1 MPRGKLFFAVLCLLL
16 AWPGQ
21 ASAYDRN
28 EAAAARMLDPAAALA
43 YSQNALGR
51 SLEGFSF
58 IDNEGRTRSL
68 TDFRGKPLVISV
80 VFTACTQSCP
90 LILQRLADAVAVAR
104 DALGPGSFT
113 VITVGLDPLV
123 DTPDRLS
130 AYAWS
135 QGVDPVDW
143 HFLGSDKATV
153 DGLVD
158 NLGFTYVPSPRGFDH
173 IAQVSVV
180 DAEGVLIS
188 HVYGDDFA
196 SPALVDPLKAAVF
209 SELAPFTDFSE
220 LVERIRLFCTFYD
233 PKRDSYYFDYS
244 FFIAVAVGLASLA
257 GLAFIA
263 IRGWIGGGP
272 RPGTS

>member
-1 MPRGKLFFAVLCLLL
+1 MTRGKLLFAVLCLLL
-16 AWPGQ
+16 ALPGP
-21 ASAYDRN
+21 AEAYDR
-28 EAAAARMLDPAAALA
+28 EEAAARMLDPAAAMG
-43 YSQNALGR
+43 YSQRAIGRNLG
-51 SLEGFSF
+51 EYSF
-58 IDNEGRTRSL
+58 IDQEGRTRNLSE
-68 TDFRGKPLVISV
+68 FGGKPLVISV

-113 VITVGLDPLV
+113 VVTVGLDPQV
-123 DTPDRLS
+123 DTPDRLA

-143 HFLGSDKATV
+143 YFLASDKATV

-180 DAEGVLIS
+180 DAKGVVTS
-188 HVYGDDFA
+188 HVYGDDFS
-196 SPALVDPLKAAVF
+196 SPALVDPLKSAVF
-209 SELAPFTDFSE
+209 NELAPFTDFSE

-244 FFIAVAVGLASLA
+244 FFISLIVGLASLA
-257 GLAFIA
+257 ALAFVI
-263 IRGWIGGGP
+263 IRSWIGGGP